1 MNDEINGNKKKIL
14 IVDDEFDIVEL
25 LKLRLEINGF
35 AVMTAFDG
43 IEALEKIREEM
54 PDMILMDIKMPRL
67 NGYKV
72 TKAIR
77 ENPVTRNVPIFIITA
92 MSKYTSNVA
101 EQCRDLGIA
110 DVFYKPFDSVQLL
123 TKIRECLHIQ

>member
-1 MNDEINGNKKKIL
+1 MNGKNIL

-35 AVMTAFDG
+35 SVRTAFDG
-43 IEALEKIREEM
+43 VDALEKIEAEI
-54 PDMILMDIKMPRL
+54 PDLVLMDVKMPRL

-77 ENPVTRNVPIFIITA
+77 ENPKTRDLPILIITA
-92 MSKYTSNVA
+92 MSKYTSNIA
-101 EQCRDLGIA
+101 EQCRDMGINA
-110 DVFYKPFDSVQLL
+110 VFYKPFDSGQLL
-123 TKIRECLHIQ
+123 AKIRECLRIAA

>member
-1 MNDEINGNKKKIL
+1 MDEKKRIL

-35 AVMTAFDG
+35 LVRTAFDG
-43 IEALEKIREEM
+43 IEALEKIEEEI
-54 PDMILMDIKMPRL
+54 PGLVLMDVKMPRL

-77 ENPVTRNVPIFIITA
+77 ENSKTHYLPIIIITA
-92 MSKYTSNVA
+92 MSKYTSNIA
-101 EQCRDLGIA
+101 EQCRDLGIK
-110 DVFYKPFDSVQLL
+110 DVFYKPFDSAQLIA
-123 TKIRECLHIQ
+123 KIRECLRLAA